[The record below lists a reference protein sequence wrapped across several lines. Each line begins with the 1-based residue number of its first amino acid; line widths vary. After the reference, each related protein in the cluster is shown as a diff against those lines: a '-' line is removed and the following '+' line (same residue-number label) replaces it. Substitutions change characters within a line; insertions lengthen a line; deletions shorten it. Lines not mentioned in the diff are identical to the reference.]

1 MSVNILTH
9 KRWCNHCKEHVNEE
23 VHHLSCEF
31 ARLKMFKFTPEQMEF
46 LVREELRDAYE
57 LNLKVDGYEEVD
69 LELVNALLTVIQYY
83 SGEKDFEEWKKKV
96 DFRISKQV

>member
-1 MSVNILTH
+1 
-9 KRWCNHCKEHVNEE
+9 
-23 VHHLSCEF
+23 
-31 ARLKMFKFTPEQMEF
+31 MFKFTPEQMEF

-83 SGEKDFEEWKKKV
+83 SGEKEFEEWKKKV
-96 DFRISKQV
+96 DSSA